1 VRQRTKRDLI
11 AALGVVVVL
20 IGVWLVND
28 TFNRGALAAQKDKER
43 RHWEGERRRSGMEV
57 LRWEYM
63 RDTAGSLRSG
73 PTFSEELKQWENKQV
88 NVIGFMVPENEF
100 RDIKEFMLL
109 PLPIECYFCK
119 RPPMHDVM
127 HVVMEEGTST
137 NLWEQPVLIN
147 GVLRLHPGPN
157 DKYFYTI
164 EHAAL
169 ASAEE
174 GATLQRRYIDPEHM
188 LPQHN
193 EEVKLEQGIDLT
205 GDN

>member
-1 VRQRTKRDLI
+1 MRQRTKRDLI
-11 AALGVVVVL
+11 AALGVAVVL
-20 IGVWLVND
+20 VAVFLVND
-28 TFNRGALAAQKDKER
+28 TFDRRLLAQQKDKER
-43 RHWEGERRRSGMEV
+43 RKWETEREKSGMEI
-57 LRWEYM
+57 LRWNHM
-63 RDTAGSLRSG
+63 RDTEGSLRSG
-73 PTFSEELKQWENKQV
+73 PVFTEELKQWDNKQV

-127 HVVMEEGTST
+127 HVVMEEGTTT

-157 DKYFYTI
+157 DKYFYSI
-164 EHAAL
+164 DQAAL
-169 ASAEE
+169 ASAEA

-188 LPQHN
+188 LPQHEQQ
-193 EEVKLEQGIDLT
+193 EELQEGIEF
-205 GDN
+205 

>member
-1 VRQRTKRDLI
+1 MRQRTKRDFI
-11 AALGVVVVL
+11 AVLGVVVVL
-20 IGVWLVND
+20 IGVFLVND

-43 RHWEGERRRSGMEV
+43 RKFESERAKSGMEI
-57 LRWEYM
+57 LRWEHM
-63 RDTAGSLRSG
+63 RATEGTLRSG
-73 PTFSEELKQWENKQV
+73 PTFTEELKQWENKQV

-119 RPPMHDVM
+119 RPPLHDVM

-157 DKYFYTI
+157 DKYFYSI

-169 ASAEE
+169 APAEE
-174 GATLQRRYIDPEHM
+174 GATLERRYIDPEHM
-188 LPQHN
+188 LPQHTQ
-193 EEVKLEQGIDLT
+193 EEELMEGIDLG
-205 GDN
+205 GDS

>member
-1 VRQRTKRDLI
+1 MRQRTKRDLI

-20 IGVWLVND
+20 AAVFLLND
-28 TFNRGALAAQKDKER
+28 TFDRRLLAQQKDKER
-43 RHWEGERRRSGMEV
+43 RKWETEREKSGMEI
-57 LRWEYM
+57 LRWNHM
-63 RDTAGSLRSG
+63 RDTEGSLRSG
-73 PTFSEELKQWENKQV
+73 PVFTEELKQWDNKQV

-127 HVVMEEGTST
+127 HVVMEEGSTT

-157 DKYFYTI
+157 DKYFYSI
-164 EHAAL
+164 DQAAL
-169 ASAEE
+169 APAEA
-174 GATLQRRYIDPEHM
+174 GATLERRYIDPEHM
-188 LPQHN
+188 LPQHEQQ
-193 EEVKLEQGIDLT
+193 EELQEGIEF
-205 GDN
+205 

>member
-1 VRQRTKRDLI
+1 MRQRTKRDLI
-11 AALGVVVVL
+11 AAIGVAVVL
-20 IGVWLVND
+20 AAVFLVND
-28 TFNRGALAAQKDKER
+28 TFDRQLLAQQKDKER
-43 RHWEGERRRSGMEV
+43 RKWETEREKSGMEI
-57 LRWEYM
+57 LRWSHM
-63 RDTAGSLRSG
+63 RATEGSLRSG
-73 PTFSEELKQWENKQV
+73 PVFTEELKQWDNKQV

-127 HVVMEEGTST
+127 HVVMEEGSTT

-157 DKYFYTI
+157 DKYFYSI
-164 EHAAL
+164 DQAAL
-169 ASAEE
+169 APAEA

-188 LPQHN
+188 LPQHEQQ
-193 EEVKLEQGIDLT
+193 EELQEGIEF
-205 GDN
+205 